1 MAATRFNNDTAR
13 LDKRVNESV
22 GPFSYQLNTPG
33 NGLNVPFMADPHIR
47 IQKWG
52 ANLRNNTT
60 NLESDLRGITRKL
73 SEKNVLYDA
82 KTPHTTVPNYRT
94 EKEFVDETRASNP
107 AWVLRD
113 LETKRWFEEERA
125 QLPELAPCVSRTK
138 TPVDTPFDANVSVR
152 FTQKWG
158 TYGSPYPLPSSR

>member
-1 MAATRFNNDTAR
+1 MAATRFNNDTSR

-22 GPFSYQLNTPG
+22 GPLSYQLNTPG
-33 NGLNVPFMADPHIR
+33 NGLNVPFMEDPHIR

-73 SEKNVLYDA
+73 SKQNVLYDA
-82 KTPHTTVPNYRT
+82 KTPHTTVPNYRP

-107 AWVLRD
+107 AWVLR
-113 LETKRWFEEERA
+113 
-125 QLPELAPCVSRTK
+125 
-138 TPVDTPFDANVSVR
+138 
-152 FTQKWG
+152 
-158 TYGSPYPLPSSR
+158 